1 MKKTVPVKPFSESAC
16 NAAEAR
22 VVLAGA
28 PLDATASFRSGTRMA
43 PSAVREISWHLE
55 DASLLDGRSILDAA
69 FTDAGDLH
77 LTGDLEHQLEEIEAF
92 AASVADRGQK
102 PLLLGGEHLITYPA
116 VRALAA
122 KHENLCVVVFDAHTD
137 LGDAYRDMRLS
148 HASVMK
154 LAYELLG
161 SGRIFMLGTRSGAPE
176 DRSLLGGEI
185 FHDPGGLPDEV
196 LRRLDGRPVYV
207 SVDVD
212 VLDPSVAPGVST
224 PELLGWSY
232 RMLHDALRALS
243 RVRVVGADVVEICP
257 PYDPSGVTALIG
269 AGLARTLI
277 HLMDE
282 S

>member
-16 NAAEAR
+16 DARKAR

-28 PLDATASFRSGTRMA
+28 PLDATASFRSGTKMA

-69 FTDAGDLH
+69 FVDAGDLH
-77 LTGDLEHQLEEIEAF
+77 LAGDLRHQLKDIERF
-92 AASVADRGQK
+92 VASVARKGKK

-122 KHENLCVVVFDAHTD
+122 RHEDLCVVVFDAHTD
-137 LGDAYRDMRLS
+137 LGDAYRGMKLS

-154 LAYELLG
+154 LTYELLG
-161 SGRIFMLGTRSGAPE
+161 AGRIFMLGARSGTPE
-176 DRSLLGGEI
+176 DRALLGSEI
-185 FHDPGGLPDEV
+185 FHDPRGLPEEA
-196 LRRLDGRPVYV
+196 LRRLKGRPVYV

-212 VLDPSVAPGVST
+212 VLDPSAAPGVST
-224 PELLGWSY
+224 PELLGWTY
-232 RMLHDALRALS
+232 RALHEALRSLS
-243 RVRVVGADVVEICP
+243 EVRVVGADVVEICP

-269 AGLARTLI
+269 AGLVRTLI